1 MPQTPSSYR
10 LFIWECLSISA
21 PCARLVTQSFPH
33 VGRLSFLAEGYAAQL
48 QKMLLLVVG
57 LGRLLVGVLGCL
69 RGDLC
74 GRLPG

>member
-1 MPQTPSSYR
+1 MPRQGEWNAALIREGGPTSREYAPDAQENSFFDPPKR
-10 LFIWECLSISA
+10 L
-21 PCARLVTQSFPH
+21 
-33 VGRLSFLAEGYAAQL
+33 L
-48 QKMLLLVVG
+48 QKMLLFVVG